1 MWLRPY
7 CPLKHDSGLWKCD
20 EGTAMTTNDLAT
32 LVLND
37 MVSALNNWQLA
48 KLKKTLETV
57 FSQIDVITKK
67 VDEAPCTSENEQFL
81 RAFLAAKRVEGCSDR
96 TVSYYEST
104 LNKALSVIGKHASL
118 ITTDDLREYLH
129 EYPPGTWG
137 EQCHRR
143 QRPSRSVDVLLV
155 A

>member
-1 MWLRPY
+1 
-7 CPLKHDSGLWKCD
+7 
-20 EGTAMTTNDLAT
+20 MTTNDLAT

-129 EYPPGTWG
+129 EYPLARGASNATVDNI
-137 EQCHRR
+137 RR
-143 QRPSRSVDVLLV
+143 VLPTFFSWLEDEDHEV
-155 A
+155 PTIVRGCK